1 MSLAA
6 LGAIFSTS
14 FVVSLTGA
22 LSPGPL
28 TTLAVREGVR
38 RGFWAG
44 PALAAGH
51 GVVEGLLVIG
61 LALGL
66 NELLDTDAVT
76 ATVAIAGGAYL
87 VYLGFRTV
95 ITAPTQELQLE
106 AQGVPVGPAFAS
118 QAAGPDA
125 PSITVVPQGPSPE
138 PSAGVGAGLAP
149 PTGRV
154 DTRPRH
160 GVLRAI
166 PAPAAAGLAVSGLAV
181 SVTNPFW
188 LAWWATIGTAYI
200 VEALEQGIIGV
211 GAFYTAHIITDLGWL
226 SLIAF
231 VLAGGRRLMSRAAY
245 RGILGACG
253 LFLLALGA
261 WFLTSGLGYV
271 V

>member
-22 LSPGPL
+22 LAPGPV
-28 TTLAVREGVR
+28 TTMAVREGVR

-51 GVVEGLLVIG
+51 GLIEGLMVIG

-66 NELLDTDAVT
+66 NQLLDSDTVT
-76 ATVAIAGGAYL
+76 ASVALAGGAYL
-87 VYLGFRTV
+87 IYLGLVTV
-95 ITAPTQELQLE
+95 ITAPRQELQLE
-106 AQGVPVGPAFAS
+106 DEGVPVGPGLALP
-118 QAAGPDA
+118 AA
-125 PSITVVPQGPSPE
+125 
-138 PSAGVGAGLAP
+138 VGAGDGSRS
-149 PTGRV
+149 GR
-154 DTRPRH
+154 
-160 GVLRAI
+160 GILRAI
-166 PAPAAAGLAVSGLAV
+166 PAGVVGSLAVSGIAL

-200 VEALEQGIIGV
+200 VEALDEGALGV
-211 GAFYTAHIITDLGWL
+211 GTFYTAHFITDLGWL

-231 VLAGGRRLMSRAAY
+231 LLAGGRRLMSRAAY
-245 RGILGACG
+245 RVILSACG
-253 LFLLALGA
+253 VFLVALGG

>member
-22 LSPGPL
+22 LAPGPVS
-28 TTLAVREGVR
+28 TMAVREGVR

-51 GVVEGLLVIG
+51 GVVEALLVVG

-76 ATVAIAGGAYL
+76 ASVALAGGLYL
-87 VYLGFRTV
+87 VYLGLLTV
-95 ITAPTQELQLE
+95 ITAPKQELQLE
-106 AQGVPVGPAFAS
+106 AQGVPVGPTLALS
-118 QAAGPDA
+118 QGA
-125 PSITVVPQGPSPE
+125 SPE
-138 PSAGVGAGLAP
+138 PTSGAFR
-149 PTGRV
+149 T
-154 DTRPRH
+154 
-160 GVLRAI
+160 I
-166 PAPAAAGLAVSGLAV
+166 PARVAAGLAFSGIAL

-188 LAWWATIGTAYI
+188 VAWWATIGTAYI
-200 VEALEQGIIGV
+200 VEALDQGAVGV
-211 GAFYTAHIITDLGWL
+211 GTFYTAHFITDLGWL

-231 VLAGGRRLMSRAAY
+231 LLARGRRLMSRAAY
-245 RGILGACG
+245 RAILGACG
-253 LFLLALGA
+253 LFLVALGG
-261 WFLTSGLGYV
+261 WFLSSGLGYV

>member
-22 LSPGPL
+22 LAPGPV
-28 TTLAVREGVR
+28 TTMAVREGVR

-51 GVVEGLLVIG
+51 GLIEGLMVIG

-66 NELLDTDAVT
+66 NQLLDSDTVT
-76 ATVAIAGGAYL
+76 ASVALAGGAYL
-87 VYLGFRTV
+87 VYLGLLTV
-95 ITAPTQELQLE
+95 ITAPKQELQLE
-106 AQGVPVGPAFAS
+106 EEGVP
-118 QAAGPDA
+118 
-125 PSITVVPQGPSPE
+125 
-138 PSAGVGAGLAP
+138 VGAGLAP
-149 PTGRV
+149 PLGGGGGAAPPPPTGA
-154 DTRPRH
+154 
-160 GVLRAI
+160 LRAI
-166 PAPAAAGLAVSGLAV
+166 PAGAATSLALSGIAL
-181 SVTNPFW
+181 SITNPFW

-200 VEALEQGIIGV
+200 VEALDEGAIGV
-211 GAFYTAHIITDLGWL
+211 GAFYTAHFITDLGWL

-231 VLAGGRRLMSRAAY
+231 LLAGGRRLMSRVAY
-245 RGILGACG
+245 RVILSACG
-253 LFLLALGA
+253 LFLVALGG

>member
-22 LSPGPL
+22 LAPGPVS
-28 TTLAVREGVR
+28 TMAVREGVR

-51 GVVEGLLVIG
+51 GVVEALLVVG

-76 ATVAIAGGAYL
+76 ASVALAGGLYL
-87 VYLGFRTV
+87 VYLGLFTV
-95 ITAPTQELQLE
+95 ITAPRQELQLE
-106 AQGVPVGPAFAS
+106 AQGVPVGPTL
-118 QAAGPDA
+118 AGNLG
-125 PSITVVPQGPSPE
+125 PSPEARSATSVGPGPSPE
-138 PSAGVGAGLAP
+138 PPSAAFR
-149 PTGRV
+149 T
-154 DTRPRH
+154 
-160 GVLRAI
+160 I
-166 PAPAAAGLAVSGLAV
+166 PARVAAGLAFSGLAL

-188 LAWWATIGTAYI
+188 VAWWATIGTAYI
-200 VEALEQGIIGV
+200 VEALDQGAVGV
-211 GAFYTAHIITDLGWL
+211 GTFYTAHFITDLGWL

-231 VLAGGRRLMSRAAY
+231 LLARGRRLMSRTAY
-245 RGILGACG
+245 RAILGACG
-253 LFLLALGA
+253 LFLVALGG
-261 WFLTSGLGYV
+261 WFLSSGLGYV

>member
-1 MSLAA
+1 MSIAA

-22 LSPGPL
+22 LAPGPV
-28 TTLAVREGVR
+28 TTMAVREGVR

-66 NELLDTDAVT
+66 NQLLDNDTVT
-76 ATVAIAGGAYL
+76 ASVALAGGAYL
-87 VYLGFRTV
+87 VYLGVLTV
-95 ITAPTQELQLE
+95 VTAPKQELLLE
-106 AQGVPVGPAFAS
+106 DEGVPVGAGFKPARI
-118 QAAGPDA
+118 G
-125 PSITVVPQGPSPE
+125 G
-138 PSAGVGAGLAP
+138 GAGAP
-149 PTGRV
+149 GR
-154 DTRPRH
+154 
-160 GVLRAI
+160 GILRAI
-166 PAPAAAGLAVSGLAV
+166 PAGVVGSLAVSGVAL

-200 VEALEQGIIGV
+200 VEALDHGAIGV
-211 GAFYTAHIITDLGWL
+211 GTFYTAHFITDLGWL

-231 VLAGGRRLMSRAAY
+231 LLAGGRRLMSRAAY
-245 RGILGACG
+245 RVILSACG
-253 LFLLALGA
+253 LFLVALGG

>member
-6 LGAIFSTS
+6 LGAIFATS

-51 GVVEGLLVIG
+51 GVIEGVLVIG

-66 NELLDTDAVT
+66 NQLLDTDVVT
-76 ATVAIAGGAYL
+76 ATVALAGGAYL
-87 VYLGFRTV
+87 IYLGLRTV
-95 ITAPTQELQLE
+95 ITAPAQELQLE
-106 AQGVPVGPAFAS
+106 AEGVPVGREFTPHDTPA
-118 QAAGPDA
+118 
-125 PSITVVPQGPSPE
+125 
-138 PSAGVGAGLAP
+138 SAGGDLTPPLARAG
-149 PTGRV
+149 V
-154 DTRPRH
+154 
-160 GVLRAI
+160 VRAI
-166 PAPAAAGLAVSGLAV
+166 PAGVATGLAVSGLAV

-200 VEALEQGIIGV
+200 VEALEEGAIGV
-211 GAFYTAHIITDLGWL
+211 GAFYTAHIITDIGWL

-231 VLAGGRRLMSRAAY
+231 VLAGGRRMMSRTAY

-253 LFLLALGA
+253 LILVALGA

>member
-6 LGAIFSTS
+6 LGAIFGTS

-22 LSPGPL
+22 LAPGPV
-28 TTLAVREGVR
+28 TTMAVREGVR

-51 GVVEGLLVIG
+51 GLIEGLMVIG

-66 NELLDTDAVT
+66 NQLLDSDTVT
-76 ATVAIAGGAYL
+76 ASVALAGGAYL
-87 VYLGFRTV
+87 IYLGLVTV
-95 ITAPTQELQLE
+95 ITAPRQELQLE
-106 AQGVPVGPAFAS
+106 DEGVPVGP
-118 QAAGPDA
+118 
-125 PSITVVPQGPSPE
+125 
-138 PSAGVGAGLAP
+138 GLALP
-149 PTGRV
+149 PAVRAGDGSRPGR
-154 DTRPRH
+154 
-160 GVLRAI
+160 GILRAI
-166 PAPAAAGLAVSGLAV
+166 PAGVVTSLAVSGIAL

-200 VEALEQGIIGV
+200 VEALDEGALGV
-211 GAFYTAHIITDLGWL
+211 GTFYTAHFITDLGWL

-231 VLAGGRRLMSRAAY
+231 LLAGGRRLMSRAAY
-245 RGILGACG
+245 RVILSACG
-253 LFLLALGA
+253 VFLVALGG

>member
-22 LSPGPL
+22 LAPGPVS
-28 TTLAVREGVR
+28 TMAVREGVR

-51 GVVEGLLVIG
+51 GVVEALLVVG

-76 ATVAIAGGAYL
+76 ASVALAGGLYL
-87 VYLGFRTV
+87 VYLGLFTV
-95 ITAPTQELQLE
+95 ITAPKQELQLE
-106 AQGVPVGPAFAS
+106 AQGVPVGPTLALSSGAKT
-118 QAAGPDA
+118 A
-125 PSITVVPQGPSPE
+125 
-138 PSAGVGAGLAP
+138 GAGLAP
-149 PTGRV
+149 PLGGGGSVPDPPSAAFRTIPFRV
-154 DTRPRH
+154 
-160 GVLRAI
+160 
-166 PAPAAAGLAVSGLAV
+166 AAGLAFSGIAL

-188 LAWWATIGTAYI
+188 VAWWATIGTAYI
-200 VEALEQGIIGV
+200 VEALDQGAVGV
-211 GAFYTAHIITDLGWL
+211 GTFYTAHFITDLGWL

-231 VLAGGRRLMSRAAY
+231 LLARGRRLMSRTAY
-245 RGILGACG
+245 RAILGACG
-253 LFLLALGA
+253 LFLVALGG
-261 WFLTSGLGYV
+261 WFLSSGLGYV

>member
-1 MSLAA
+1 MSIAS
-6 LGAIFSTS
+6 LGAIFGAS

-51 GVVEGLLVIG
+51 GVIEGLLVIG

-76 ATVAIAGGAYL
+76 ASVALVGGAFL
-87 VYLGFRTV
+87 VYLGLKTLV
-95 ITAPTQELQLE
+95 TAPRQELQIE
-106 AQGVPVGPAFAS
+106 DEGPL
-118 QAAGPDA
+118 AGP
-125 PSITVVPQGPSPE
+125 
-138 PSAGVGAGLAP
+138 
-149 PTGRV
+149 GR
-154 DTRPRH
+154 RPGRGR
-160 GVLRAI
+160 GVLRVI
-166 PAPAAAGLAVSGLAV
+166 PAEAATSLAVSGIVV

-188 LAWWATIGTAYI
+188 LAWWATIGAAYI
-200 VEALEQGIIGV
+200 VEALDEGAIGV
-211 GAFYTAHIITDLGWL
+211 GAFYTAHFITDLGWL

-231 VLAGGRRLMSRAAY
+231 VLASGRRLMSRVAY
-245 RGILGACG
+245 RVVLSGCG
-253 LFLLALGA
+253 LFLLALGG
-261 WFLTSGLGYV
+261 WFLSSGFGYV

>member
-6 LGAIFSTS
+6 LGAIFTTS

-51 GVVEGLLVIG
+51 GVIEGLLVIG

-66 NELLDTDAVT
+66 NQLLDTDAVT
-76 ATVAIAGGAYL
+76 ATVALAGGAYL
-87 VYLGFRTV
+87 IYLGLRTV

-106 AQGVPVGPAFAS
+106 AEGVPVGPEFAPH
-118 QAAGPDA
+118 AAVAPAEAGPGR
-125 PSITVVPQGPSPE
+125 PPE
-138 PSAGVGAGLAP
+138 GGVNAA
-149 PTGRV
+149 
-154 DTRPRH
+154 TRPRP
-160 GVLRAI
+160 GVLRAM
-166 PAPAAAGLAVSGLAV
+166 PAGVATGLAVSGLAA

-200 VEALEQGIIGV
+200 VEALEEGAIGV
-211 GAFYTAHIITDLGWL
+211 GAFYTAHIIADIGWL
-226 SLIAF
+226 SLIAI

-253 LFLLALGA
+253 LILLALGA
-261 WFLTSGLGYV
+261 WFVSSGLGYV
-271 V
+271 A